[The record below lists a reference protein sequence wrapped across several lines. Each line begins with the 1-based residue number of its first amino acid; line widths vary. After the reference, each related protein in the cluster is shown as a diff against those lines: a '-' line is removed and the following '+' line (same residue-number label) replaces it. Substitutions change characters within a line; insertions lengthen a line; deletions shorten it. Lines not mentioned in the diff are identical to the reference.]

1 MVGFLG
7 FTLDFP
13 MRFQYLGH
21 QALVAFQ
28 LIKHQVNLLIL
39 PIPTFHS
46 CCFHYEDFVDY
57 HYFVNLMFENQ
68 VAVVRQKLNSVGM
81 VR

>member
-1 MVGFLG
+1 
-7 FTLDFP
+7 
-13 MRFQYLGH
+13 MRFQYLVH

-28 LIKHQVNLLIL
+28 LIKYQVNLLIL
-39 PIPTFHS
+39 HVPTFHS
-46 CCFHYEDFVDY
+46 CCFHYEDFADY

-68 VAVVRQKLNSVGM
+68 VVVEPQKLNSDSVGM